1 MAFYRKHYVPFKSR
15 GDFLYV
21 ICSFLLLHI
30 HISVENIGVKIRSN
44 SDYQLDSFTD
54 PHLFHSSLPVCHFS
68 GIHGDAIKSCPE
80 FHRKLFTSWA
90 INGLYIRYIAYSN
103 MQES

>member
-1 MAFYRKHYVPFKSR
+1 MKVKNQSFEKLIWPKS
-15 GDFLYV
+15 V

-54 PHLFHSSLPVCHFS
+54 PHLFHSSLPHQLILNTGHS
-68 GIHGDAIKSCPE
+68 
-80 FHRKLFTSWA
+80 
-90 INGLYIRYIAYSN
+90 LYRAASDW
-103 MQES
+103 QSKFVLR